1 MPDVLSSI
9 IALLFLE
16 TVSLYLLF
24 KYDRKP
30 KRSFDKDVTFSSTAN
45 INSILA
51 LPFFFYF
58 LFFIP
63 AVLLLQNKTG
73 IHTIAAASCL
83 PALLLLVFISKRKYK
98 TYLFTETG
106 IEVHNLINGFTTKIE
121 FNNITEAGFKE
132 MTRGASGY
140 FINYNGRSIQLDALQ
155 MPRLEKVKTYFTDKN
170 IPFYMYDSFYGTY
183 KKV

>member
-24 KYDRKP
+24 KHDKKP
-30 KRSFDKDVTFSSTAN
+30 KRSFDKDVIFSTTAN
-45 INSILA
+45 ISSILS
-51 LPFFFYF
+51 LPFLCYF

-63 AVLLLQNKTG
+63 AVLLLQNKIS
-73 IHTIAAASCL
+73 IHILAAASCL
-83 PALLLLVFISKRKYK
+83 PALLLLLFISKRMYK

-106 IEVHNLINGFTTKIE
+106 IEMYDLTGISKKIE
-121 FNNITEAGFKE
+121 LTDITEAGFRQ
-132 MTRGASGY
+132 MTRGASDY
-140 FINYNGRSIQLDALQ
+140 FINYNGRSIKLAAAQ
-155 MPRLEKVKTYFTDKN
+155 MPRPEKVKTYFTDKN

-183 KKV
+183 KKQH